1 MDPANKY
8 HDLVTK
14 GFAHSLGKGTT
25 ISFWEDL
32 RADDSTLAT
41 KFPHIHALA
50 ISKKATIAEMGSW
63 VKGNWRT
70 LKLNTDGVAKGKP
83 GLAGNEGVIR
93 DHHGFIRETF
103 SENIGIQ
110 DSNFVKFYAIREGIS
125 LFFSSPWVTT
135 HSLVVENDSAN
146 AINWVQHHCKV
157 LWRMKNTLNS
167 IETFLRRSTRFTF
180 K

>member
-1 MDPANKY
+1 MATN
-8 HDLVTK
+8 
-14 GFAHSLGKGTT
+14 
-25 ISFWEDL
+25 W
-32 RADDSTLAT
+32 ST
-41 KFPHIHALA
+41 PPP
-50 ISKKATIAEMGSW
+50 
-63 VKGNWRT
+63 RT

-83 GLAGNEGVIR
+83 RLAGNEGVIR

-135 HSLVVENDSAN
+135 HSVVVENDSAN

-157 LWRMKNTLNS
+157 LWRMKNTSNS

-180 K
+180 KQIMREANNIADGLAKAGVLRDSNFKAYFQNQ